1 MQVKVAVEFRGLSHV
16 IETRIDYRG
25 LSDNDAAEMMQI

>member
-16 IETRIDYRG
+16 IEIHIDYRG
-25 LSDNDAAEMMQI
+25 LSVNDAAEMMQV